1 MLSFSA
7 WIQASCFDILGVFSD
22 FSQKKLENA
31 LFISMIF
38 KSNTSLLNNLVYF
51 ISHLK
56 YEWQVLCGI
65 LWNTRANLVGKVTN
79 FLSYLPVKHVLSSLG
94 GAEWL
99 PGGFPT
105 QEALLPPE
113 LPGLVWGRHRGGQ
126 ELRSW
131 GEGNGST
138 LLLESF
144 FVFLRKLRLFLLDF
158 SCRKQRLPAQ
168 LGPEPFRRTCWA
180 SWEGR
185 RLE

>member
-1 MLSFSA
+1 MLSFST

-65 LWNTRANLVGKVTN
+65 LWNTLANLVGKVTN

-94 GAEWL
+94 GQSDCLAA
-99 PGGFPT
+99 FPPRRLCCRLSCP
-105 QEALLPPE
+105 A
-113 LPGLVWGRHRGGQ
+113 WC
-126 ELRSW
+126 
-131 GEGNGST
+131 EGVTVGARNCG
-138 LLLESF
+138 
-144 FVFLRKLRLFLLDF
+144 
-158 SCRKQRLPAQ
+158 A
-168 LGPEPFRRTCWA
+168 
-180 SWEGR
+180 EGR
-185 RLE
+185 ETVPHCCLSPSLFSLGSFDYSF

>member
-1 MLSFSA
+1 MLSFST

-56 YEWQVLCGI
+56 YEWQVLCGV

-94 GAEWL
+94 GRVTAWRL
-99 PGGFPT
+99 SHPGGSAAAWAARLGVRASPWG
-105 QEALLPPE
+105 
-113 LPGLVWGRHRGGQ
+113 PGTAEPRGGK
-126 ELRSW
+126 RFHTAAW
-131 GEGNGST
+131 V
-138 LLLESF
+138 LLCF
-144 FVFLRKLRLFLLDF
+144 
-158 SCRKQRLPAQ
+158 P
-168 LGPEPFRRTCWA
+168 
-180 SWEGR
+180 
-185 RLE
+185 